1 VINSLFSTP
10 GTGDVPEEFTFVYD
24 LETASLQFYRQGDG
38 RSRFSSCCHPAAGS
52 RPRQSELE
60 SRVDLAAEP
69 WVTLAREAAEIIAQR
84 HRLQA
89 ATVALRNVMRQGNTS
104 RSQLWADS

>member
-10 GTGDVPEEFTFVYD
+10 GTGHVPEEFTFVYD

-60 SRVDLAAEP
+60 SRVNLAAEP
-69 WVTLAREAAEIIAQR
+69 WVTLAREAA
-84 HRLQA
+84 RLRSSPSGTGCRQPPLRC
-89 ATVALRNVMRQGNTS
+89 AT
-104 RSQLWADS
+104 